1 MSNVSSVF
9 SEKGGVVFLW
19 EKCYTSVTLHV
30 QSLGLRTKGLPKFR
44 GVFIPMLGCEKK
56 LKV

>member
-1 MSNVSSVF
+1 MSNLSSVF
-9 SEKGGVVFLW
+9 SAKDGVVFLW

-30 QSLGLRTKGLPKFR
+30 QSLGLQTSVLPKFR

-56 LKV
+56 SKV